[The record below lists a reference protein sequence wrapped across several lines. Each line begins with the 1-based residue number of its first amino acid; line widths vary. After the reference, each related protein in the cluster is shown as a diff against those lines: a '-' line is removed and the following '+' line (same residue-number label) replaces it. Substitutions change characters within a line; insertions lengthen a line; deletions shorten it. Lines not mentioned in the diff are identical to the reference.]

1 MGKTLHAIGRN
12 QCQCSMHLI
21 RLVYWMLER
30 FRILLIRRGC
40 QLSGSCR
47 KLDLQVQ
54 PFYTSTPNMAGIG
67 RLSTKGSV
75 LLLCDMQEKFRPN
88 IFQFT
93 NIVSNA
99 ARLLQAARVLGIPPI
114 VTEQYPKGLGPTVP
128 ELGAGD
134 LTAHA
139 KTKFTMMI
147 EPVEKELKALGDPKI
162 AILCGIETQACIA
175 CTTFDLLEKGMEVH
189 IVADAVSSRSQTDR
203 LFALSRLRQSGAF
216 LTTTEAVLLQL
227 VQDAQHPNFREIQK
241 LLVQPSPDTALLA
254 FFSSL

>member
-1 MGKTLHAIGRN
+1 
-12 QCQCSMHLI
+12 
-21 RLVYWMLER
+21 
-30 FRILLIRRGC
+30 
-40 QLSGSCR
+40 
-47 KLDLQVQ
+47 
-54 PFYTSTPNMAGIG
+54 MARIG

-93 NIVSNA
+93 NMVSNA
-99 ARLLQAARVLGIPPI
+99 ARLLQ
-114 VTEQYPKGLGPTVP
+114 
-128 ELGAGD
+128 
-134 LTAHA
+134 
-139 KTKFTMMI
+139 
-147 EPVEKELKALGDPKI
+147 
-162 AILCGIETQACIA
+162 

-216 LTTTEAVLLQL
+216 LTTTEAVLLQH
-227 VQDAQHPNFREIQK
+227 VQDAKHPNFREIQK

>member
-1 MGKTLHAIGRN
+1 
-12 QCQCSMHLI
+12 
-21 RLVYWMLER
+21 
-30 FRILLIRRGC
+30 
-40 QLSGSCR
+40 
-47 KLDLQVQ
+47 
-54 PFYTSTPNMAGIG
+54 MAGIG
-67 RLSTKGSV
+67 RLSTKSSV

-99 ARLLQAARVLGIPPI
+99 ARLLQAARLLGIPSI
-114 VTEQYPKGLGPTVP
+114 VTEQYPQGLGPTVP

-139 KTKFTMMI
+139 KTSFTMMT

-175 CTTFDLLEKGMEVH
+175 CTTFDLLERGMDVH

-203 LFALSRLRQSGAF
+203 LFSLSRLRQSGAF

-227 VQDAQHPNFREIQK
+227 VQDAKHPKFREIQK
-241 LLVQPSPDTALLA
+241 LLAQPSPDTALVA

>member
-1 MGKTLHAIGRN
+1 
-12 QCQCSMHLI
+12 
-21 RLVYWMLER
+21 
-30 FRILLIRRGC
+30 
-40 QLSGSCR
+40 
-47 KLDLQVQ
+47 
-54 PFYTSTPNMAGIG
+54 MAGIG

-99 ARLLQAARVLGIPPI
+99 ARLLQASRVLGIPAI
-114 VTEQYPKGLGPTVP
+114 VTEQYPKGLGSTVP

-134 LTAHA
+134 LPTHA
-139 KTKFTMMI
+139 KTQFTMMT
-147 EPVEKELKALGDPKI
+147 EDVKNELQVIGSPKQ

-175 CTTFDLLEKGMEVH
+175 CTTFDLLESGVEVH

-227 VQDAQHPNFREIQK
+227 VQDAKHPHFKEIQK
-241 LLVQPSPDTALLA
+241 LLVHPSPDTGLLA

>member
-1 MGKTLHAIGRN
+1 
-12 QCQCSMHLI
+12 
-21 RLVYWMLER
+21 
-30 FRILLIRRGC
+30 
-40 QLSGSCR
+40 
-47 KLDLQVQ
+47 
-54 PFYTSTPNMAGIG
+54 MAGVG
-67 RLSTKGSV
+67 RLSSKDAV

-99 ARLLQAARVLGIPPI
+99 ARLLQASRVLDIPAI
-114 VTEQYPKGLGPTVP
+114 LTEQYPKGLGPTVP

-134 LTAHA
+134 LKPHA
-139 KTKFTMMI
+139 KTSFTMMS
-147 EPVEKELKALGDPKI
+147 EDVVGELQAVGNPKQ
-162 AILCGIETQACIA
+162 AILCGIEAHACIA

-227 VQDAQHPNFREIQK
+227 VQDARHPNFKEIQT
-241 LLVQPSPDTALLA
+241 LMMQPSPDTGLLA
-254 FFSSL
+254 FFSAL